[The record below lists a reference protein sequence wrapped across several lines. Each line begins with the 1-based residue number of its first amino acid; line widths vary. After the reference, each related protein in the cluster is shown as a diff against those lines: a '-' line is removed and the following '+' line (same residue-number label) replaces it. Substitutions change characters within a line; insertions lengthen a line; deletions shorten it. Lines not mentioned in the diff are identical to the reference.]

1 MRSIWLI
8 GPVAI
13 GLMIFGSN
21 YGFVGA
27 KARELNPYTGNAEA
41 IKDGRRIYFL
51 YGCNGCHGGTGGG
64 GMAAADPLFD
74 DHWKYGSSD
83 KTLFKV
89 IKGEIPGQIM
99 PAVGKNMT
107 EEEIWKVIAWIR
119 SIYKGNP
126 DQINW

>member
-1 MRSIWLI
+1 
-8 GPVAI
+8 
-13 GLMIFGSN
+13 
-21 YGFVGA
+21 
-27 KARELNPYTGNAEA
+27 
-41 IKDGRRIYFL
+41 
-51 YGCNGCHGGTGGG
+51 
-64 GMAAADPLFD
+64 MAAADLLFD